1 MGDAPKTKTDRM
13 REIKD
18 EVTNLTA
25 SPLYTFR
32 TEHGYFPVLG
42 EGSHDAAIMFIGE
55 GPGQNEAK
63 TGRPFCGAAGKI
75 LDTLLDEAGIA
86 REEVYI
92 TNIIKDRPP
101 NNRDPLPSEIEVYAP
116 FLDRQIEIIQ
126 PKVIATLGRY
136 AMSYIMKKFDLEAQ
150 IEPISKAHGK
160 TYEAQTLFG
169 SLIIMPLFHPAVVV
183 YDNTKLETL
192 RDDFKKLSPYYSS
205 SKKSKKTATL
215 V

>member
-1 MGDAPKTKTDRM
+1 M
-13 REIKD
+13 REVRD
-18 EVTNLTA
+18 EVTNLTD
-25 SPLYTFR
+25 SPLYAFR

-63 TGRPFCGAAGKI
+63 TGRPFCGASGKI
-75 LDTLLDEAGIA
+75 LDTLLGAAELS
-86 REEVYI
+86 RKEVYV

-101 NNRDPLPSEIEVYAP
+101 NNRDPLPLEIEAYAP

-136 AMSYIMKKFDLEAQ
+136 AMSYIMKKFGLETH

-160 TYEAQTLFG
+160 TYDTQTSFG
-169 SLIIMPLFHPAVVV
+169 LLTIMPLFHPAVAV
-183 YDNTKLETL
+183 YDRTKLETL
-192 RDDFKKLSPYYSS
+192 AEDFKKLVSYNSS
-205 SKKSKKTATL
+205 SKKILRKKL
-215 V
+215 K